1 VEEAQET
8 NVRVQGLADAAQK
21 IGDVVA
27 LITDIAD
34 QTNLLALNATIEAAR
49 AGDAGKGF
57 AVVAS
62 EVKNLANQTAKAT
75 EEIGAQIAGIQAST
89 QEAVEAIAGI
99 GKTIAEIDE
108 VASGI
113 ASAVEEQGAATQEI
127 ARNVEQAAAGTQEVS
142 SNITGV
148 SAAANETG
156 EAARQI
162 QSAAGELSQQSER
175 LRVEVEKFLR
185 GVRSA

>member
-1 VEEAQET
+1 
-8 NVRVQGLADAAQK
+8 LAEAAQK

-27 LITDIAD
+27 LIIDIAD

-75 EEIGAQIAGIQAST
+75 DEIGAQIAGVQTST
-89 QEAVEAIAGI
+89 QEAVSAIEAIV
-99 GKTIAEIDE
+99 KTISKIDE
-108 VASGI
+108 ISSSI

-142 SNITGV
+142 SNIGGV
-148 SAAANETG
+148 SQAANDTGAAAT
-156 EAARQI
+156 QI
-162 QSAAGELSQQSER
+162 QSTAEDLSKQSET
-175 LRVEVEKFLR
+175 LRAEVDRFLAN
-185 GVRSA
+185 VRAA